1 LSTKWLG
8 DDTPARWNPKC
19 QIILHLSRRSYKQAV
34 GRGGERT
41 VGSSSV
47 KSNNGRIVA
56 RRIDLLEAD
65 TEFLKAALPHEL
77 THVVVNDRFLTNPLP
92 RWADEGIAILADPQ
106 AKQRRHQNDLQVAVL
121 DGTAFHAASL
131 LALEDYPPPDR
142 FGAFYGQSASLT
154 EYLVERESP
163 AHFLAFMTCARRDGY
178 DSALRRYYEIDG
190 IGELNR
196 QWRQHLKFVDS
207 SHRGG

>member
-1 LSTKWLG
+1 
-8 DDTPARWNPKC
+8 
-19 QIILHLSRRSYKQAV
+19 
-34 GRGGERT
+34 
-41 VGSSSV
+41 V
-47 KSNNGRIVA
+47 KSSNGRIIA

-106 AKQRRHQNDLQVAVL
+106 AKQRRHRNDLHIAVA
-121 DGTAFHAASL
+121 DGTAFHAAAL
-131 LALEDYPPPDR
+131 LALEDYPQPDR

-154 EYLVERESP
+154 EFLVERETTV
-163 AHFLAFMTCARRDGY
+163 HFLAFMEAARREGY

-190 IGELNR
+190 IGELDR
-196 QWRQHLKFVDS
+196 RWRQRLDFVDL
-207 SHRGG
+207 SHTGG